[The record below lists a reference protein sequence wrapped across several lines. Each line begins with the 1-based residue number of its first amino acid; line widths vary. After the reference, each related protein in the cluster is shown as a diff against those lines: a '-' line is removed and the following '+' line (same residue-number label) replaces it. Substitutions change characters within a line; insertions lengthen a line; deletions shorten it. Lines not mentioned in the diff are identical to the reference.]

1 MKLKMLFS
9 AALIAALATACSEPD
24 PLHHAMEGMGGAFK
38 ELRKAESIED
48 KKMLLAELEK
58 HINVA
63 AQQKVAPE
71 DQENFDKGMEKLKVA
86 ITAIKLQL
94 SQGNVDN
101 IKPQLKELGQIRKEY
116 HELLGVSK
124 D

>member
-1 MKLKMLFS
+1 MKMKLFAG
-9 AALIAALATACSEPD
+9 AALVTIFLTACSEPD
-24 PLHHAMEGMGGAFK
+24 PLHQAMEGMGGAFK
-38 ELRKAESIED
+38 ELRKAETIED

-63 AQQKVAPE
+63 KQQKVAPE
-71 DQENFDKGMEKLKVA
+71 DQESFDKGMQKLS
-86 ITAIKLQL
+86 TAIASLKLQL
-94 SQGNVDN
+94 EQGNIEN